1 MIYSVED
8 DVAIRELICYTLSNQ
23 GYESVGFEDGK
34 SFYDAM
40 ENEIPQ
46 LILLDIM
53 LPKEDGISILKNIK
67 SNALTKDIAVI
78 MLSAK
83 DSEIDKVTSL
93 DLGADDYISKP
104 FGMMEL
110 LSRIKA
116 VLRRKNGN
124 IETKEII
131 LNDIKI
137 DVKNYKVYVLDE
149 EVSLTLKEFNLLK
162 YMLSNVNI
170 VLTREQILE
179 KLWGYDESVE
189 SRTLDSHVKSLRQ
202 KLGTRGEIIETVRGV
217 GYVIRG

>member
-202 KLGTRGEIIETVRGV
+202 KLGVRGEIIETVRGV